1 MYQFENL
8 KMKGKIF
15 FMLPVAVFISVMI
28 IFSMVSINAAINFML
43 QAAAFHGIFVAS
55 HSCTVNLF
63 GTTLKLHHA

>member
-1 MYQFENL
+1 
-8 KMKGKIF
+8 
-15 FMLPVAVFISVMI
+15 MLPVAVFISVMI